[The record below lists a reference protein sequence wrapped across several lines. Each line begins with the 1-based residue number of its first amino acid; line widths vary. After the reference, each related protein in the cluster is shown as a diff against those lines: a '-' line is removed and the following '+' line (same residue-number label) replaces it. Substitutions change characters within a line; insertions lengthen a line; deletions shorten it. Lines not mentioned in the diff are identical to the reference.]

1 MTNVLTWA
9 PAGAAAAI
17 GSRRLA
23 ALQSSH
29 HAMWNYV
36 TYRDAIA
43 LVGQDPDDLYPEG
56 TTRLPG
62 DWADLGWLT
71 CFHGPPAS
79 ALEAMRA
86 ALVPDALDVYPPD
99 LIEPLRDEAARALG
113 RPRDGSF
120 EVVGTE
126 GAQAGLS
133 LALLAAI
140 DPGDEVIL
148 GDPGYFHLPAAVLAA
163 GGVPVTVAIG
173 PESGYR
179 LDPDAVAAAITP
191 RTRAICLVDPSNPY
205 GTLAAPDEVQALT
218 ELAERHGLLLIHDV
232 THGAAGH
239 RARRAARGP
248 AGG

>member
-1 MTNVLTWA
+1 
-9 PAGAAAAI
+9 
-17 GSRRLA
+17 
-23 ALQSSH
+23 
-29 HAMWNYV
+29 MWNYV

-43 LVGQDPDDLYPEG
+43 LVGQDPDELYPEG
-56 TTRLPG
+56 TTRLPA

-113 RPRDGSF
+113 RPRDDGF
-120 EVVGTE
+120 EVIGTE

-148 GDPGYFHLPAAVLAA
+148 GDPGLLPPARRRP
-163 GGVPVTVAIG
+163 GGRRRARHGRRSAPT
-173 PESGYR
+173 
-179 LDPDAVAAAITP
+179 AAIAWTP
-191 RTRAICLVDPSNPY
+191 TPWRRRS
-205 GTLAAPDEVQALT
+205 
-218 ELAERHGLLLIHDV
+218 R
-232 THGAAGH
+232 
-239 RARRAARGP
+239 RARGRSASSTP
-248 AGG
+248 ATPTAPWPRPTRSRP